1 MKKPSTAIPTS
12 SRLLFKLQAAYSW
25 AHQRDKQQDLLARWR
40 KLNPKTNPAGPGDT
54 AEAFYGESGKY
65 AKVINPFG
73 TGTQP
78 AEVVNAPRFDL
89 PAALQVK
96 LGAGESWVRHADLP
110 RVLGL
115 RGNGSARR
123 RSLSMPTAMAAR
135 TSSSRPPSRRRK
147 ASVTLSCSTRARV
160 VFKDVSN
167 AWGLPD
173 DRASL
178 GAAAADFDAD
188 RRIDLF
194 LCGPSGYFLLRNEGT
209 KFTDVTE
216 KAGIGKTTSL
226 GLTALARPRPGWRP
240 RPLRFESHRPR
251 ARGRRFRR
259 CAVPGVSNAAFR
271 NVGKPAVMKALPEDN
286 WAPIAVA
293 PSEVGA
299 KEGLSLQFAAWP
311 DAKDLL
317 GPPANYHAV
326 AALDVDDD
334 RDLDLLLMAADRS
347 FQAVL
352 NDRLGAFHTQKLD
365 PLTATGCLI
374 LDLDKDGRSDLI
386 AIDPTGKVVALRNAT
401 DVTQSPRKVAW
412 TAWPIASSGWN
423 SATAA
428 DLNLDSW
435 PDLVGLPAKSD
446 VPVVH
451 WSRNDGKT
459 LIDAPL
465 AVGPAPD
472 GIKTLTGFVLSDLA
486 GDALPD
492 LLTLADG
499 APPTLAKNLGNG
511 RHWLAARSRRALED
525 ELRSHANQPTRPG
538 YQTPIGRAGAP
549 LHLRG
554 YYDDGL
560 ARPID
565 RPVCARSGCQSVG
578 RTGSARVAR
587 RYDAMRVEPEGRRQ
601 TRPQRGESQDGK
613 LSGTFHVERFAVRV
627 RG

>member
-1 MKKPSTAIPTS
+1 M
-12 SRLLFKLQAAYSW
+12 
-25 AHQRDKQQDLLARWR
+25 
-40 KLNPKTNPAGPGDT
+40 LNKSEG
-54 AEAFYGESGKY
+54 
-65 AKVINPFG
+65 
-73 TGTQP
+73 
-78 AEVVNAPRFDL
+78 
-89 PAALQVK
+89 
-96 LGAGESWVRHADLP
+96 
-110 RVLGL
+110 
-115 RGNGSARR
+115 
-123 RSLSMPTAMAAR
+123 
-135 TSSSRPPSRRRK
+135 
-147 ASVTLSCSTRARV
+147 
-160 VFKDVSN
+160 VFEDVSN

-209 KFTDVTE
+209 KFADVTE
-216 KAGIGKTTSL
+216 KAGIGKTTAL
-226 GLTALARPRPGWRP
+226 GLTARWLDLDQDGDLDLYVLNHTDLAHAAVAFGDD
-240 RPLRFESHRPR
+240 
-251 ARGRRFRR
+251 
-259 CAVPGVSNAAFR
+259 AVPGVSNAAFR

-428 DLNLDSW
+428 DLDLDSW

-511 RHWLAARSRRALED
+511 RHWLALDLGGRWKTSFDHMRTNPHGLGTRLTLWKGRGSSSPTTIRR
-525 ELRSHANQPTRPG
+525 PTASLGQSVGPFV
-538 YQTPIGRAGAP
+538 
-549 LHLRG
+549 L
-554 YYDDGL
+554 GL
-560 ARPID
+560 A
-565 RPVCARSGCQSVG
+565 SQSVG
-578 RTGSARVAR
+578 RTRPARVAR
-587 RYDAMRVEPEGRRQ
+587 RHDAMRAEPEGRRQ
-601 TRPQRGESQDGK
+601 TRRSPRSIARREVVRYFSRG
-613 LSGTFHVERFAVRV
+613 TV
-627 RG
+627 RGSCAWVTSSAAADWAISSPPAFTANPIGMNPSRSRTTSSSRAGRVSDCR